1 VSPALT
7 SGWCAVPAILLVLIG
22 AVAADAQTAA
32 NQAEVARIE
41 ASFGVGWLGGAAL
54 GDRDASL
61 RTRTGGDY
69 RLFSTASRFD
79 AARSLEARGA
89 YALTSRYI
97 VEGRVGISHPD
108 VSTAITADAEGAPA
122 LTVSER
128 IDQYMFEGALV
139 ALFPGLRV
147 ASFVPFASGG
157 AGYLRQLH
165 EGQTLIEEGVAY
177 HLGGGVRRSLFARDS
192 GWMKVAGVRADTR
205 LYILTGGI
213 EFDGQ
218 ARVHPAV
225 SGSFYV
231 GF

>member
-1 VSPALT
+1 MMF
-7 SGWCAVPAILLVLIG
+7 LLLMG
-22 AVAADAQTAA
+22 AVAAADAQSTA
-32 NQAEVARIE
+32 NQADVGRIE
-41 ASFGVGWLGGAAL
+41 AAIGVGWLGGSSL
-54 GDRDASL
+54 GDRDANL

-69 RLFSTASRFD
+69 RLFSTESRFD
-79 AARSLEARGA
+79 GAPSLEARGA

-108 VSTAITADAEGAPA
+108 LFTAISADAESTPD
-122 LTVSER
+122 LTVAER
-128 IDQYMFEGALV
+128 IDQYTFEGALV
-139 ALFPGLRV
+139 ALFPGLRF

-192 GWMKVAGVRADTR
+192 GWVRGAGIRVDARVS
-205 LYILTGGI
+205 ILTGGI

-225 SGSFYV
+225 SGSLYV

>member
-1 VSPALT
+1 MAGRRVI
-7 SGWCAVPAILLVLIG
+7 PAIFLVLIG
-22 AVAADAQTAA
+22 AVAAADAQTTNQPEVSRLEAA
-32 NQAEVARIE
+32 FA
-41 ASFGVGWLGGAAL
+41 VGWFGGADL
-54 GDRDASL
+54 GDIDANL

-69 RLFSTASRFD
+69 PLFSTESRFD
-79 AARSLEARGA
+79 AASGLEARGA
-89 YALTSRYI
+89 YALTSRYL
-97 VEGRVGISHPD
+97 VEGRVGISHPRL
-108 VSTAITADAEGAPA
+108 STAITGDAEDAPD

-128 IDQYMFEGALV
+128 IDQYTFEGALV
-139 ALFPGLRV
+139 VLFPSLRF
-147 ASFVPFASGG
+147 ASLVPFASGG

-165 EGQTLIEEGVAY
+165 EGQTLVEEGVAY

-192 GWMKVAGVRADTR
+192 GWVRGAGIRADAR
-205 LYILTGGI
+205 IDILTGGI